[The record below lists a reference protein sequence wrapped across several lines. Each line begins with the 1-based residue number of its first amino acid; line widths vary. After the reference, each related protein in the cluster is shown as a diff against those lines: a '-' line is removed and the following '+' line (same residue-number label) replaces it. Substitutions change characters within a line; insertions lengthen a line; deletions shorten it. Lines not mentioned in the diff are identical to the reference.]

1 MVFKGMCEV
10 VFKGMNE
17 VVSDVLFLREVIA
30 NSEQSRDQTK
40 ANQESRL
47 AKSRTSDSRNLV

>member
-1 MVFKGMCEV
+1 VVFKGMCEV